1 MAQQERSETV
11 STTTLAIICFALG
24 CVILGVAVVQSVRAF
39 RQLRYATTLREHAA
53 ESQHAE

>member
-1 MAQQERSETV
+1 M

-24 CVILGVAVVQSVRAF
+24 CVILGIAVVHSVRDF
-39 RQLRYATTLREHAA
+39 RKRQYAMQLRDHAA